1 MDVPR
6 VTNRNFA
13 LNTMRSLRHLFS
25 RLFKA
30 ATFTLTRGHSLF
42 FAEGG
47 IYIEDRS
54 ATRVISERLASPN
67 SGLADGA
74 AYARLGTRRAS
85 SHELVVDVVLINSV
99 GRLGNS
105 IIQLGNALQTAKNL
119 GATRIKYFRWDA
131 IQNATIRFDGVVVSM
146 LKTSKPTNGET
157 TKLIW
162 RTQAFKSGAIN
173 FELQEDGPP
182 SWARGLSTA
191 LGRKNGTSES
201 AHMQLTIH
209 LRSGDV
215 FEQAPHPAYGQPPS
229 AFYRRVLEHQ
239 RWKLVNIATEDD
251 KNPCLADIQEWCDE
265 NGVAVSVSGATL
277 SHTLDVLGASS
288 HIAIGTGTFVP
299 AVQLLDNNPRTFY
312 VFANDPHPLLL
323 CKGNK
328 IFRVEDLTRSYC
340 TEVMQMNWAN
350 NERQRWLMKNYPVEL
365 LSPPKSLTT

>member
-1 MDVPR
+1 
-6 VTNRNFA
+6 VTKRHFA
-13 LNTMRSLRHLFS
+13 PNTIRSLRHMFS

-54 ATRVISERLASPN
+54 ATRAISERLASSN
-67 SGLADGA
+67 SGLKDGV
-74 AYARLGTRRAS
+74 AYSRLGTRRTS
-85 SHELVVDVVLINSV
+85 SHELAVDVVLINSV

-105 IIQLGNALQTAKNL
+105 IIQLGNALQTAKTL
-119 GATRIKYFRWDA
+119 GSTRIKYFRWDA
-131 IQNATIRFDGVVVSM
+131 IQNAAIRFDGVVVSM
-146 LKTSKPTNGET
+146 LKTSKPTNGEI

-173 FELQEDGPP
+173 FELQEDRPP
-182 SWARGLSTA
+182 SWAQGLSTA
-191 LGRKNGTSES
+191 LGRENAAIET
-201 AHMQLTIH
+201 APLQLTIH

-215 FEQAPHPAYGQPPS
+215 FEQAPHPAYGQPPY
-229 AFYRRVLEHQ
+229 AFYRRVLEHK
-239 RWKLVNIATEDD
+239 RWKLVHIATEDD
-251 KNPCLADIQEWCDE
+251 KNPCLADIQQWCDE

-277 SHTLDVLGASS
+277 SQTLDVLGASS

-323 CKGNK
+323 CKGNRV
-328 IFRVEDLTRSYC
+328 FLVEDITRSYC

-350 NERQRWLMKNYPVEL
+350 TERQRWLMKNYPVAL
-365 LSPPKSLTT
+365 ISSPKSLTT